1 MTKTFLAF
9 VCRVPLVDAKRYV
22 AALRAR
28 KGAPP
33 ARIFVFNED
42 THALDRPQTEFEQWL
57 TTICVLKRA
66 SWRDWRDRRGPPRMP
81 ASTAQSSWGDGL
93 QAVQLVTV
101 WRSRIQWVAL
111 DAVGS

>member
-1 MTKTFLAF
+1 MCHLALEPLEHDEAERSF
-9 VCRVPLVDAKRYV
+9 GRVPLVDAKRYV

-57 TTICVLKRA
+57 NI
-66 SWRDWRDRRGPPRMP
+66 
-81 ASTAQSSWGDGL
+81 
-93 QAVQLVTV
+93 
-101 WRSRIQWVAL
+101 VAFFKEH
-111 DAVGS
+111 VE